1 MRSLKLEFFQNLSG
15 HEHWLPLC
23 LPLLTDKAGG
33 VMRSDSSILS
43 GEQAVGQKGG
53 GFLAKFFAQIFSTYS
68 AIQESTEA
76 DRC

>member
-1 MRSLKLEFFQNLSG
+1 
-15 HEHWLPLC
+15 
-23 LPLLTDKAGG
+23 
-33 VMRSDSSILS
+33 MRSDSSILS

-76 DRC
+76 DRCKLTFLFKVSAKQAEISFRCQLH